1 MKILREFRRFI
12 LIKSVEGNEADL
24 RWYVYEN
31 LNSLALGF
39 GVPAEVIIQ
48 GVDSTKD
55 DRALATRF
63 LEIIAHAELFQKQNR
78 DERRA
83 RAAQA
88 SAEVLAASTIWKG
101 QQAHLDMMSLMSS
114 ALTRR
119 NDMLVF
125 TCDQF
130 TVGVSKAP
138 LLDLS
143 RIARV
148 RADLTGFVDAG
159 GLHLRWRTGGLH
171 LYPHTDPR
179 AAKVIVHLPPM
190 PVTVAA

>member
-12 LIKSVEGNEADL
+12 LIKSVEGHEADI
-24 RWYVYEN
+24 RWYVFEN
-31 LNSLALGF
+31 LNRLALGF
-39 GVPAEVIIQ
+39 GVPAEAIIQ
-48 GVDSTKD
+48 GVDSTTD

-63 LEIIAHAELFQKQNR
+63 LEIIAHAELFQKQTR

-83 RAAQA
+83 RTAQA
-88 SAEVLAASTIWKG
+88 SAEVLAASTVWKG
-101 QQAHLDMMSLMSS
+101 QQAHLDMTSLVSA

-125 TCDQF
+125 ACDHF
-130 TVGVSKAP
+130 TVGVSMAP

-148 RADLTGFVDAG
+148 RADLTGWVHAD

-171 LYPHTDPR
+171 LYPHTDPK
-179 AAKVIVHLPPM
+179 AARVIVQLPPM
-190 PVTVAA
+190 PATVAA

>member
-12 LIKSVEGNEADL
+12 LIKSVEGNEADI
-24 RWYVYEN
+24 RWYVFEN
-31 LNSLALGF
+31 LNRLALGF
-39 GVPAEVIIQ
+39 GVPAEAIIE

-63 LEIIAHAELFQKQNR
+63 LEIIARAELFQKQTR

-88 SAEVLAASTIWKG
+88 SAEVLAASTIWNG
-101 QQAHLDMMSLMSS
+101 QQAQLDMMSLMSS

-125 TCDQF
+125 VCDAF
-130 TVGVSKAP
+130 TMGVSMAP

-148 RADLTGFVDAG
+148 RADLTGFVAAD

-171 LYPHTDPR
+171 LYPHSDAK